1 MKNFKH
7 YLMESEKKY
16 GFRAKLAAELDKA
29 QMESLQH
36 YLARWNLEAISEPK
50 RLPIAEQHMGF
61 DHLRNTEMYIVDMV
75 VNYPCTPQEVQAAI
89 HEATKIPMSHIMVLT
104 PEQEVIA
111 APIAPE
117 SDEPILTSDYPAQKA
132 PQLLADLANALKSKG
147 IDQQFAVKPST
158 KGHTTNELAQHNT
171 SVLGTKKI
179 KLPDPYQGRK

>member
-147 IDQQFAVKPST
+147 VDQQFAT
-158 KGHTTNELAQHNT
+158 KQMGKAKT
-171 SVLGTKKI
+171 SNDLPQGTSSPIGTLKN
-179 KLPDPYQGRK
+179 KLPFPKAGRK

>member
-1 MKNFKH
+1 MKNFKN

-61 DHLRNTEMYIVDMV
+61 DHLRNTELFIVDMV
-75 VNYPCTPQEVQAAI
+75 VNYPCTPQEVQTAI
-89 HEATKIPMSHIMVLT
+89 HEATKIPLSHIMVLT
-104 PEQEVIA
+104 PEQEVLA
-111 APIAPE
+111 APVVPE
-117 SDEPILTSDYPAQKA
+117 SENPVLTSDYPDQKA
-132 PQLLADLANALKSKG
+132 PQLLADLANALKHNG
-147 IDQQFAVKPST
+147 VEQQFAVKPA
-158 KGHTTNELAQHNT
+158 KGHTTNELEQYTT
-171 SVLGTKKI
+171 SVLGTKKT